1 VKQGPESEPHVPV
14 TSSVPE
20 ELPAEQEALFRE
32 VLTIFE
38 REKLPFAVAGAA
50 ALGIY
55 GHLPLYQ
62 RPRHFSD
69 LA

>member
-1 VKQGPESEPHVPV
+1 MKQGPESEPHVPV

-38 REKLPFAVAGAA
+38 LEKL
-50 ALGIY
+50 
-55 GHLPLYQ
+55 HSPLQVQQ
-62 RPRHFSD
+62 R
-69 LA
+69 